1 MVCYQHMSGQTD
13 QRNRMAS
20 PEIDPSTHRNL
31 VYNEHSIL
39 NHFIKNGF

>member
-1 MVCYQHMSGQTD
+1 MKPVQLKLCDQQLSGQID

-31 VYNEHSIL
+31 VYSEDSI
-39 NHFIKNGF
+39 